1 MAVLT
6 NADRRAIWR
15 RYMSDASDLHE
26 EYVLTKDELRSG
38 VDAID
43 DWVNSNASSFN
54 TAIPQPARGAL
65 SARQKAGLLTQV
77 VKRRFEVT

>member
-6 NADRRAIWR
+6 NDDRRAIWR
-15 RYMSDASDLHE
+15 RYMAESSDLRE
-26 EYVLTKDELRSG
+26 EYTLTKDELRLG

-43 DWVNSNASSFN
+43 GWVNDNATSFN
-54 TAIPQPARGAL
+54 TAIPQPARANL
-65 SARQKAGLLTQV
+65 STKQKAGLLAHI